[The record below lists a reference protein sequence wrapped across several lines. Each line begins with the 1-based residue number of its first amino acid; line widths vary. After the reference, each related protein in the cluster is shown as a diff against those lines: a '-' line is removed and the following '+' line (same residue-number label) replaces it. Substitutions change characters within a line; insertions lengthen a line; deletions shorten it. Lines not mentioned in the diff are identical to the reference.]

1 MSKLE
6 ECWQLVDRETGI
18 YPLWMCPMRVPATPV
33 RGLVNPTRDGE
44 DMFVDVGMYVMLQCV
59 AYCVGAPG
67 FAYAVLLVAWCPQ
80 LRRAYYQIVPSHS
93 LAQGHRGLGER
104 RRRHSGE
111 TRAGVAEFFADHTVV
126 AGGC

>member
-1 MSKLE
+1 MSACTCCCSVSPIALVLRGSLTQY
-6 ECWQLVDRETGI
+6 CWL
-18 YPLWMCPMRVPATPV
+18 
-33 RGLVNPTRDGE
+33 RG
-44 DMFVDVGMYVMLQCV
+44 
-59 AYCVGAPG
+59 AH
-67 FAYAVLLVAWCPQ
+67 PQ